1 MPDLIKK
8 VPNLKLVITGGGYK
22 KKFPWLIDQKIVSK
36 DVLYNLIS
44 FATCMCVPL
53 EFGSGTRIKIIE
65 ALMLGAVL
73 STKKGIEGINI
84 SKNSTTFVSKIEK
97 FSNYILF
104 ILKNEKK
111 LKLKA
116 NKNKLRFKNLLNGKY
131 YKNIF

>member
-1 MPDLIKK
+1 
-8 VPNLKLVITGGGYK
+8 
-22 KKFPWLIDQKIVSK
+22 
-36 DVLYNLIS
+36 
-44 FATCMCVPL
+44 
-53 EFGSGTRIKIIE
+53 
-65 ALMLGAVL
+65 MLGCPVL

-116 NKNKLRFKNLLNGKY
+116 NKNKLRFKNLY
-131 YKNIF
+131 SMENITKIFLKKIT